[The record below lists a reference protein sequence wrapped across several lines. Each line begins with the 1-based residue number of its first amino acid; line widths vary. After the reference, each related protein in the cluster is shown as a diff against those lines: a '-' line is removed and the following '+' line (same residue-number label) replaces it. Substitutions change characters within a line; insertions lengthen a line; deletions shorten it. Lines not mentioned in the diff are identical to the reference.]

1 MEGVIEVN
9 AERVET
15 LYTSGMELPYVEI
28 SRTEPAIK
36 LLLNGAEHRSYKT
49 LPLKGYGAVLARY
62 VRELE
67 ADGNKAL
74 LARFRPGE
82 NFSTSSH
89 WDRIYI
95 YATGVTPIGAGKK

>member
-15 LYTSGMELPYVEI
+15 LYTNGMELPYVEF

-36 LLLNGAEHRSYKT
+36 LLLNGAEHWYYKT

-62 VRELE
+62 VREL
-67 ADGNKAL
+67 
-74 LARFRPGE
+74 
-82 NFSTSSH
+82 
-89 WDRIYI
+89 
-95 YATGVTPIGAGKK
+95 